1 MHVIEIW
8 GCFLLLAAAFIT
20 DIRTMKIPNV
30 ITITGTVLGIAYHGI
45 SGGSAGFIFAIKGA
59 AVGFGVV
66 AILYAVRAVGGG
78 DVKLFAGIGAW
89 VGVPLTLSVLM
100 YSILAAGCIGI
111 LILICR
117 REAVRRLGGIL
128 RSILGVIM
136 LRSIS
141 PIRSFTVQNKPLT
154 FPFMLAVLP
163 GAIMAVYYF

>member
-1 MHVIEIW
+1 MLVEMW

-30 ITITGTVLGIAYHGI
+30 ITIAGTVLGIAYHGI
-45 SGGSAGFIFAIKGA
+45 FGGASGFGFAIKGA
-59 AVGFGVV
+59 AVGFGVM

-100 YSILAAGCIGI
+100 YSLLVAGCIGI

-117 REAVRRLGGIL
+117 REAMRRIGGIL
-128 RSILGVIM
+128 RSVMGVIM
-136 LRSIS
+136 LRSIR
-141 PIRSFTVQNKPLT
+141 PIQSIATNDKPLT